1 MLHYITLHNII
12 SSARIFLHQSGEV
25 CLILLLYF
33 ISVTKGSHRKDKDK
47 GRVLQ
52 RPKDIKYNIR
62 MSLLHVFHSEQ
73 TLQTP
78 SYTLNL

>member
-1 MLHYITLHNII
+1 MPNIAFILHFGYK
-12 SSARIFLHQSGEV
+12 R
-25 CLILLLYF
+25 
-33 ISVTKGSHRKDKDK
+33 VTQGHRTDKGK